1 MTFRIDLEFRR
12 LIPPLQPDERLQLT
26 ENLKANGCRD
36 PLVTWHGIL
45 IDGHNRYD
53 ICTEHRIRFRTVEI
67 ALASREY
74 VLLWIEEN
82 QLGRRNLTDD
92 QRAAIALAIKKRRA
106 ALSRAEQ
113 SRTVGKLGGRGK
125 KKTLAVAVSARVS
138 RDRTKDSRPAV
149 AKKAR
154 ISERKLRAIEQIEKE
169 AGEEAVLAIR
179 AGEKTILETKRELK
193 AQEKRAI
200 VDRIKVEPPPL
211 PEGPFRVIV
220 IDPPWTYEVRSEDG
234 SHRAGNPYPAMT
246 LDQIK
251 ALPISKLGHQDSI
264 LWLWTTNALMRQAFE
279 CLDAWGY
286 KDKSILTW
294 VKDRM
299 GLGDWLRGQT
309 EHCLLAA
316 RGNPVRT
323 LHNQT
328 TALMAPLREHSRK
341 PDEFYALVEALCPG
355 SKVELFGR
363 QQRDGRIVWGAE
375 ASRFEPTG

>member
-1 MTFRIDLEFRR
+1 MPFRIDPEFRR
-12 LIPPLQPDERLQLT
+12 LIPPLQPEERLQLT

-36 PLVTWHGIL
+36 SLVTWRGIL
-45 IDGHNRYD
+45 IDGHNRYE

-67 ALASREY
+67 ALASRERC
-74 VLLWIEEN
+74 LLWIEEN

-113 SRTVGKLGGRGK
+113 ARTVGKLGGRGK
-125 KKTLAVAVSARVS
+125 KKTLPVTVSGRVS
-138 RDRTKDSRPAV
+138 HDRSKESRPAV
-149 AKKAR
+149 AKAAR
-154 ISERKLRAIEQIEKE
+154 VSEWKLRAVEQIEKQ
-169 AGEEAVLAIR
+169 AGSDAVLAIR

-200 VDRIKVEPPPL
+200 VDRIKAEPPPF

-220 IDPPWTYEVRSEDG
+220 IDPPWPYDVRSEDG
-234 SHRAGNPYPAMT
+234 SHRAANPYPAMT

-251 ALPISKLGHQDSI
+251 ALPVSELAHQDSI
-264 LWLWTTNALMRQAFE
+264 LWLWTTNAFMRQAFE
-279 CLDAWGY
+279 CLDAWGF
-286 KDKSILTW
+286 KEKSILTW
-294 VKDRM
+294 VKDHM
-299 GLGDWLRGQT
+299 GLGDWLRGQS
-309 EHCLLAA
+309 EYCLLAA

-323 LHNQT
+323 LHDQRT
-328 TALMAPLREHSRK
+328 VLMAPLRQHSRK

-363 QQRDGRIVWGAE
+363 QQREGWIVWGAE
-375 ASRFEPTG
+375 ASRFKQIG